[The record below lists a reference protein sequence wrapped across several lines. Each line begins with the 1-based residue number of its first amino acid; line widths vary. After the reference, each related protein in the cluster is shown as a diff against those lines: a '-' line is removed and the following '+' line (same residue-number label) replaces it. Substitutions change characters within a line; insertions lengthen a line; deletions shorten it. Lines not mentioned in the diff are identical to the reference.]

1 MKRKRNAK
9 HRSNMKNK
17 QLFRLYRISHLKCH
31 GYVLGV
37 LQSTKNEQRFRN
49 ARQRVIVGVDTEY
62 PWRESQRCFEISEA
76 KRAE

>member
-17 QLFRLYRISHLKCH
+17 QLFRLYRISHLKYH
-31 GYVLGV
+31 DYVLGV
-37 LQSTKNEQRFRN
+37 MQPTKNEQRFRN
-49 ARQRVIVGVDTEY
+49 ARQHVFVGVDTDY
-62 PWRESQRCFEISEA
+62 PWRESQRCTEISEA